1 MKDIVIPTLEP
12 DDIEVK
18 IKQVTQKGAF
28 ALLYKTA
35 RTDMRYLDETYGANN
50 WQIGY
55 QMIGDML
62 FCTISVWDDEKKQ
75 WISKQSNGI
84 ESREDGEGN
93 EAKGWASDSCKRSGF
108 LWGIGRELYSS
119 PKVFLNVAT
128 KQDGEFKGKPVYKL
142 EDPWA
147 KYVVT
152 DIEYDN
158 KRRISKLIIMCEKTG
173 EIVYRYGV
181 GGFTSKKTTQPK
193 QEAPKATVPKQEA
206 PKPEAK
212 PVEQKTDAPSPQQK
226 VDAVAPKAENGKV
239 ETTDKIPNP
248 NRPQHEI
255 LCEGFLKKHNID
267 KKTFATWRADAVKAG
282 RPITPKRWG
291 DLSEDEW
298 VTLLATM
305 EALWEE
311 GFFGKVA

>member
-18 IKQVTQKGAF
+18 IKQVTAKGAF

-35 RTDMRYLDETYGANN
+35 RTDMRYLDEAYGPNN

-75 WISKQSNGI
+75 WVSKQSNGI

-93 EAKGWASDSCKRSGF
+93 EAKGWASDGCKRSGF

-119 PKVFLNVAT
+119 PRVFLNVAT
-128 KQDGEFKGKPVYKL
+128 KQDGEYKGKPVYKL

-152 DIEYDN
+152 DIAYDN
-158 KRRISKLIIMCEKTG
+158 KRRISKLVIMCEKTG
-173 EIVYRYGV
+173 EVVYRYGV
-181 GGFTSKKTTQPK
+181 GGGQAPKNPTKKQDKPVEKPVTQAPVAKKEDAPK
-193 QEAPKATVPKQEA
+193 LQQKVEAVANKAEAPKATV
-206 PKPEAK
+206 
-212 PVEQKTDAPSPQQK
+212 
-226 VDAVAPKAENGKV
+226 
-239 ETTDKIPNP
+239 TTASQLPNP
-248 NRPQHEI
+248 NKTQHEI
-255 LCEGFLKKHNID
+255 LCEGFMQRHSID
-267 KKTFATWRADAVKAG
+267 KYKFATWRANAVKAG
-282 RPITPKRWG
+282 KPVSAKNFKELT
-291 DLSEDEW
+291 EDEW
-298 VTLLATM
+298 VTLLAAM
-305 EALWEE
+305 EALYEE
-311 GFFGKVA
+311 GFFTQGAA